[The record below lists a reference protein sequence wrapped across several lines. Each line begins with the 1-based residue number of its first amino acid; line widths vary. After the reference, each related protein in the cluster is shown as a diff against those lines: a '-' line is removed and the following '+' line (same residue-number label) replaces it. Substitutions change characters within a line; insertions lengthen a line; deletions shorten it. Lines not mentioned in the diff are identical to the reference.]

1 MFEKNIIPEIKSLKV
16 FPEVHG
22 HIPSIAEPWALEDG
36 RSANKAMIHSRNTE
50 SNPLLDDPR
59 QWSWPKRPIC
69 FIADPHA
76 DYQAF
81 VASLVA
87 SGGVVSV
94 GSGPRDFKLTRA
106 GRKMQFIIGGDC
118 LDKGPSNLELLRAIR
133 RLFDLGARV
142 KLLAGNHDVRLL
154 MGIRAMDLKRHP
166 TTEHLFVRM
175 GDKVI
180 PLLKEVQA
188 YGKGKALKKAPD
200 AEECKRRLFPSDD
213 WFERFPE
220 AAAGY
225 MNEAAIERE
234 LKRMRSKVDQFES
247 ACADAGLSMRDVYA
261 IAQECRKLFLKP
273 KGEFAWFFRDMQ
285 LTYRAG
291 SFLFLHA
298 GLDDSITEVVERKG
312 VKKLNRDF
320 RKQVEHDLF
329 RFYFGPL
336 ANTMRTKYRA
346 ADRPLTEAGVE
357 RIGSL
362 GINAVVHGHIN
373 RTHGQRL
380 ALKHGLLH
388 LEGDITL
395 DRNSRHKEGLKGV
408 GAGITMIRPDGH
420 IVGISNDYPAAKVFR
435 PGMHSAVKSV

>member
-1 MFEKNIIPEIKSLKV
+1 MVFERNIIPEIKSLKR
-16 FPEVHG
+16 FPEVQG
-22 HIPSIAEPWALEDG
+22 AMPTIAEPWALDDT
-36 RSANKAMIHSRNTE
+36 RSANKAMIHSRSKE
-50 SNPLLDDPR
+50 SNPLLDNPEH
-59 QWSWPKRPIC
+59 WSWPKRPIC

-87 SGGVVSV
+87 SGGVVTK
-94 GSGPRDFKLTRA
+94 GDGPRDFSLTKA
-106 GRKMQFIIGGDC
+106 GRKVLFIIGGDC

-133 RLFDLGARV
+133 HLFDLGARV

-154 MGIRAMDLKRHP
+154 MGIRAMGLERHP

-180 PLLKEVQA
+180 PLFKEVQA
-188 YGKGKALKKAPD
+188 YCKGKELKKAPD
-200 AEECKRRLFPSDD
+200 EAECKRRLFPSDD
-213 WFERFPE
+213 WFARFPE
-220 AAAGY
+220 AAADY
-225 MNEAAIERE
+225 MNAAAIERE
-234 LKRMRSKVDQFES
+234 LKRMHGKFDKFES

-285 LTYRAG
+285 LTYRSG

-320 RKQVEHDLF
+320 RKQIEHDLF

-346 ADRPLTEAGVE
+346 ADRPLTEAGVA
-357 RIGSL
+357 RIGAL
-362 GINAVVHGHIN
+362 GIHTLVHGHIN

-395 DRNSRHKEGLKGV
+395 DRNSRHKEGLEGV

-435 PGMHSAVKSV
+435 PGMYSQI